1 MCLPA
6 TLISTVVAADYEIAV
21 QSFAHP
27 RSRLGRARKRFI
39 SLAEEVKGYA
49 NAARQL
55 DRHFDTD
62 SGWTSYSLREQRRP
76 PKSLAE
82 GAGAVCED
90 LRGALDALVGAL
102 RPAQEHGS
110 EPPRFPIC
118 LKSED
123 YLGDGSGSGKRRS
136 LLGDLRSADL
146 SRIDSLQPYQRV
158 KPHDDPLARLQNLY
172 ESHTRGEIR
181 SVLIL
186 GDAAE
191 ADFEELQRGSV
202 QRAET
207 RLCRGGVDAENGLE
221 IMRYRVSPDP
231 EARLKVDIRLRFD
244 LRFDPASLTMSDLD
258 RIRIRVEEIVG
269 GFDSRLPAAA

>member
-1 MCLPA
+1 M
-6 TLISTVVAADYEIAV
+6 AADYEIGAE
-21 QSFAHP
+21 SFTHP
-27 RSRLGRARKRFI
+27 RSRLGRARKQFV
-39 SLAEEVKGYA
+39 SLAGEVRGYA
-49 NAARQL
+49 SAAQQL
-55 DRHFDTD
+55 DRQFDPA
-62 SGWTSYSLREQRRP
+62 SGWTSYCLNELRRP

-90 LRGALDALVGAL
+90 LRGALDALIGAL
-102 RPAQEHGS
+102 RPAHEHGS

-123 YLGDGSGSGKRRS
+123 YLGEGAKRGKRGS
-136 LLGDLRSADL
+136 LLGGLRSADL
-146 SRIDSLQPYQRV
+146 SMIDSLQPYQRV
-158 KPHDDPLARLQNLY
+158 KPNDDPLARLQSLC
-172 ESHTRGEIR
+172 ESHSRGEMR
-181 SVLIL
+181 STLIL

-207 RLCRGGVDAENGLE
+207 RLCRGGVEAENGLE
-221 IMRYRVSPDP
+221 VMRYRVSPDP

-269 GFDSRLPAAA
+269 SFDSRLPAAA